1 MGVDFP
7 QIGISLIGGRKPRCQ
22 IIFISIKKL
31 ELIMMEKQHK
41 RNYELKIRYI
51 NIDNNLN
58 HNTIYPVLFTPL
70 KEKKTVE
77 KARPFFIC
85 LVEQNLKSKKIT
97 EINYFRMAIEPIS
110 FKLYDEIITKIY
122 DMQKELNS
130 VNEKERKVDLCE
142 TFRSYER
149 EAEWK
154 MKQPSRGDKSIFIR
168 DVEIGKIIIEL
179 SFSIKPTSGG
189 NIVLYTIVTLFKT
202 VLSNVSESQI
212 KLSRF
217 SYKNVN
223 LSELT
228 NQLSEFYRKE
238 VFK

>member
-1 MGVDFP
+1 
-7 QIGISLIGGRKPRCQ
+7 
-22 IIFISIKKL
+22 
-31 ELIMMEKQHK
+31 MMEKQQK

-154 MKQPSRGDKSIFIR
+154 MK
-168 DVEIGKIIIEL
+168 
-179 SFSIKPTSGG
+179 
-189 NIVLYTIVTLFKT
+189 
-202 VLSNVSESQI
+202 
-212 KLSRF
+212 
-217 SYKNVN
+217 
-223 LSELT
+223 
-228 NQLSEFYRKE
+228 
-238 VFK
+238 